1 MVKIITALLFG
12 YLLIALEAIVP
23 GGVLGLLGFT
33 CIIASSYFAHI
44 EYGGWVIPLCIFII
58 GGIGGVIL
66 VFLQFKWLSR
76 SNFGKK
82 MFVHSTSGK
91 VSSKEDLSELIGKE
105 AMTLTDHHP
114 EGLVEINNRSYD
126 AFSSSG
132 YIPKGSVIE
141 ITGVD
146 AFRLIIKPL

>member
-23 GGVLGLLGFT
+23 GGVLGILGFI

-44 EYGGWVIPLCIFII
+44 EYGGWVIPLCIFIV
-58 GGIGGVIL
+58 GGMGGVML
-66 VFLQFKWLSR
+66 VFLQFKWLST

-91 VSSKEDLSELIGKE
+91 LSPDEDLTELIGKE
-105 AMTLTDHHP
+105 AITLTDHHP
-114 EGLVEINNRSYD
+114 EGFVEINYRTYD
-126 AFSSSG
+126 SFSSSG
-132 YIPKGSVIE
+132 YIPKGSAIE

-146 AFRLIIKPL
+146 TFRLIVKPL